1 MCILSGVYRFIQ
13 AYDGDPHLA
22 MPTWAV
28 VREELDALAEIPQMI
43 WRSLESKWNTRAYMG
58 DASLE
63 GFGIV
68 HTKASLEE
76 SREEARLAFP
86 KSLEDEV
93 AKLGAFE
100 EQDDAEDRARQNLGL
115 PSRRQEQEATAGD
128 RAFLDVFGELSDMGA
143 ELAKHTGL
151 RSSSLAPRS
160 GGGMEEML
168 RPRRQKRV
176 LKEIEAGLYYLI
188 YIKVPFGT
196 WSCARSPSLRGP
208 GRDLRGKA
216 GLKAAHREIVDVA
229 SRCWDFVA
237 KLVDACLRA
246 GVGVWLEN
254 PKSSLLWLTRE
265 AKDLLKRGKVV
276 ELDLC
281 ALGAPV
287 RRTIRAWTNVEALGN
302 LEAKCPGGEHPHA
315 DAEAAMMGEAGHHS
329 RRPRG
334 GGGMPRK
341 FAVRF
346 AEAVKVAVDMKQLK
360 RDGADQ
366 KVKEEKGRSWVVA
379 LGEAWRELSRWS
391 MVWRGAWGTQ
401 EHINVQELRT
411 ISLIIR
417 HVARG
422 RDGWDTRTLVFVD
435 NLVALACV
443 RRMRSRAMNLLRL
456 LRRIG
461 SMSMALG
468 IHIAV
473 RWVPTYLNFADG
485 PSHGEG
491 VGIAKQNK
499 SAARRQAGEGEVVA
513 RIPTEG

>member
-1 MCILSGVYRFIQ
+1 
-13 AYDGDPHLA
+13 
-22 MPTWAV
+22 
-28 VREELDALAEIPQMI
+28 
-43 WRSLESKWNTRAYMG
+43 
-58 DASLE
+58 
-63 GFGIV
+63 
-68 HTKASLEE
+68 
-76 SREEARLAFP
+76 
-86 KSLEDEV
+86 
-93 AKLGAFE
+93 
-100 EQDDAEDRARQNLGL
+100 
-115 PSRRQEQEATAGD
+115 
-128 RAFLDVFGELSDMGA
+128 
-143 ELAKHTGL
+143 
-151 RSSSLAPRS
+151 
-160 GGGMEEML
+160 
-168 RPRRQKRV
+168 
-176 LKEIEAGLYYLI
+176 
-188 YIKVPFGT
+188 
-196 WSCARSPSLRGP
+196 
-208 GRDLRGKA
+208 
-216 GLKAAHREIVDVA
+216 
-229 SRCWDFVA
+229 
-237 KLVDACLRA
+237 
-246 GVGVWLEN
+246 
-254 PKSSLLWLTRE
+254 
-265 AKDLLKRGKVV
+265 
-276 ELDLC
+276 
-281 ALGAPV
+281 
-287 RRTIRAWTNVEALGN
+287 
-302 LEAKCPGGEHPHA
+302 
-315 DAEAAMMGEAGHHS
+315 
-329 RRPRG
+329 
-334 GGGMPRK
+334 MPRK